1 MANNLYNAMNGQ
13 SANNN
18 SNQLWQEVQRLK
30 QTIQNPRAEVEIL
43 LQTGAMSQQK
53 FNELAQQANKMF
65 GK

>member
-1 MANNLYNAMNGQ
+1 MANNLYNTMNGQ
-13 SANNN
+13 GANNN

-30 QTIQNPRAEVEIL
+30 QTIQNPRAEVERL

>member
-1 MANNLYNAMNGQ
+1 MANNLYNSMNGQ

-18 SNQLWQEVQRLK
+18 SNPLWQEVQRLK
-30 QTIQNPRAEVEIL
+30 QTIQNPRAEVERL
-43 LQTGAMSQQK
+43 LQTGAMSQQT

>member
-1 MANNLYNAMNGQ
+1 MANNLYNAMNGKG
-13 SANNN
+13 ANNN

-30 QTIQNPRAEVEIL
+30 QTIQNPRAEVERL

>member
-13 SANNN
+13 GANNN

-30 QTIQNPRAEVEIL
+30 QTIQNPRAEVERL
-43 LQTGAMSQQK
+43 LQTGAISQQK

>member
-13 SANNN
+13 GANNN

-30 QTIQNPRAEVEIL
+30 QTIQNPRAEVERL

-53 FNELAQQANKMF
+53 INELAQQANKMF